1 MTAIPALRSRPAVAA
16 PAASAL
22 FGLVL
27 GAATYLLHGVSPVF
41 ERATNSSSSWIV
53 WTALA
58 GALVPRVRTAAA
70 CGALMMIMTC
80 AGYYATSSLNGT
92 FGSGGIPTALVWA
105 AAGTVGGP
113 LVGAAGWAVR
123 RETGIRRHL
132 GVALIGAVVAG
143 EGLYLGLE
151 LDYWG
156 EAAAFLGLGAVLTAA
171 LTWYRARE
179 TGPRPWL
186 PVPLMPAVAAAYFG
200 LEAGVLNAL
209 LG

>member
-1 MTAIPALRSRPAVAA
+1 MTVPLALRSRPAVTGPLACV
-16 PAASAL
+16 L

-70 CGALMMIMTC
+70 CGALMMIATC
-80 AGYYATSSLNGT
+80 LGYYATSSMNGT

-105 AAGTVGGP
+105 AAGVVGGP
-113 LVGAAGWAVR
+113 LLGAAGWAVR
-123 RETGIRRHL
+123 RETGPRRHL
-132 GVALIGAVVAG
+132 GAALTGAVVAG

-151 LDYWG
+151 LSYWG
-156 EAAAFLGLGAVLTAA
+156 EAAAFLGLGAVLTVV

-186 PVPLMPAVAAAYFG
+186 PLVLMPACAVAYYG
-200 LEAGVLNAL
+200 LEAGVLNTL

>member
-1 MTAIPALRSRPAVAA
+1 MTALTALRSRPALAA
-16 PAASAL
+16 PPMCAL
-22 FGLVL
+22 FGLAL

-58 GALVPRVRTAAA
+58 GALIGRVRTAAA
-70 CGALMMIMTC
+70 CGALMMITTC
-80 AGYYATSSLNGT
+80 VGYYVTSSLSGT
-92 FGSGGIPTALVWA
+92 FGTGGIPTALVWA
-105 AAGTVGGP
+105 AAGVVGGP

-123 RETGIRRHL
+123 REKGMRRHL

-151 LDYWG
+151 LRYWG
-156 EAAAFLGLGAVLTAA
+156 EAAAFLGLGTVLTAA
-171 LTWYRARE
+171 LTRYRARE

-186 PVPLMPAVAAAYFG
+186 PLMLMPVAAAAYFG